1 MSSFTI
7 ITATHGVTSRVI
19 DFSTPLF
26 SLVNW
31 AQMLARNSSEV
42 VRYQF
47 EEGENT
53 CEVENGNIRFGVYKD
68 GQFVGYT
75 EWATLGFFNNA
86 FSTYARSIGLN
97 FLDRDGMVQVENFEC
112 DDNFIELPE
121 VDFEEVCE
129 QTTYGNGPVEYE
141 TTILETDVADT
152 TLHMAYR
159 LEMLPS
165 MEERFMCVLS
175 LDHSL

>member
-1 MSSFTI
+1 MSSFSI
-7 ITATHGVTSRVI
+7 ITGTHGAITHTI
-19 DFSTPLF
+19 DFSSPMF
-26 SLVNW
+26 CLVNW
-31 AQMLARNSSEV
+31 AQMLTRNTSEV

-141 TTILETDVADT
+141 TVLLETDVADT
-152 TLHMAYR
+152 TLRMAYR

-165 MEERFMCVLS
+165 MEERLHCVLS

>member
-1 MSSFTI
+1 MSSFSI
-7 ITATHGVTSRVI
+7 ITGTHGTITHTI
-19 DFSTPLF
+19 DFSSPMF
-26 SLVNW
+26 CLVNW
-31 AQMLARNSSEV
+31 AQMLTRNTSEV

-75 EWATLGFFNNA
+75 EWVALGFFNEA
-86 FSTYARSIGLN
+86 FRKYSRSIGLN
-97 FLDRDGMVQVENFEC
+97 FLDGDGVVRVENTEA
-112 DDNFIELPE
+112 DDFIIELPE
-121 VDFEEVCE
+121 VDFIDIHE

-141 TTILETDVADT
+141 TLVLETEIADT

-159 LEMLPS
+159 LELLPN
-165 MEERFMCVLS
+165 MEERYFCTLS
-175 LDHSL
+175 LEHNL

>member
-7 ITATHGVTSRVI
+7 ITATHGATSRVI

-86 FSTYARSIGLN
+86 FSTYARSIGIN
-97 FLDRDGMVQVENFEC
+97 FLDGDGVVRVENTEA
-112 DDNFIELPE
+112 DDFIIELPE
-121 VDFEEVCE
+121 VDFIDIHE

-141 TTILETDVADT
+141 TLVLETEIADT

-159 LEMLPS
+159 LELLPN
-165 MEERFMCVLS
+165 MEERYFCTLS
-175 LDHSL
+175 LEHDL

>member
-75 EWATLGFFNNA
+75 EWATLAFFNDA
-86 FSTYARSIGLN
+86 FRTYSRSIGLN
-97 FLDRDGMVQVENFEC
+97 FLDGDGMVQVENFEC

-141 TTILETDVADT
+141 TVLLETEIADT

-159 LEMLPS
+159 LEMLPT
-165 MEERFMCVLS
+165 MEERLHCVLS
-175 LDHSL
+175 LDHGL